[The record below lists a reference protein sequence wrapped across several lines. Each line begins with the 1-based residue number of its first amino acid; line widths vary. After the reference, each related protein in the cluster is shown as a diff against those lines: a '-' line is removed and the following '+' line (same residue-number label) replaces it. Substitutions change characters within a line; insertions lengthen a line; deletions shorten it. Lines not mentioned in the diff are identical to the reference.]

1 LPGMGGQFVRNKHRI
16 IILLLG
22 IFFTISCFRKDDTIG
37 KWADNIKLSKKSVD
51 LKAETDSVIITTKG
65 DGWWVD
71 GISFEGSRYS
81 YYHREDI
88 NLESDSYLIKEDC
101 FVVER
106 RHKNTL
112 FVKLNKNCTGHERI
126 MTISL
131 EAGDY
136 FDGVTVKQA
145 AN

>member
-1 LPGMGGQFVRNKHRI
+1 MKTNLNFKAMNRI

-22 IFFTISCFRKDDTIG
+22 IIFTISCSRKDDTIG

-65 DGWWVD
+65 AGWWVA
-71 GISFEGSRYS
+71 GILFEGSRYS

-88 NLESDSYLIKEDC
+88 NLESDSYLIKEDG

-112 FVKLNKNCTGHERI
+112 FVKLNKNSTEHERI